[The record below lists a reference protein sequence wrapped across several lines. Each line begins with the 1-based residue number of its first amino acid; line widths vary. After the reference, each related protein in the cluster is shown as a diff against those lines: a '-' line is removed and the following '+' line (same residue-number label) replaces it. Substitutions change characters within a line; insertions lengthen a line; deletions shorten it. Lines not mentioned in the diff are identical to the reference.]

1 MKIVKRRTT
10 WAAVTAVAALGLLAV
25 CGDEDSDYW
34 EETSHRDAAATSTCA
49 PNLQSGKVAALYV
62 YNCDG
67 KWQIRATAGGGNAS
81 YAGVI
86 TSDKPMKVKAYRLE
100 RHDLLDASNPR
111 KIRFEHTLYSSYL
124 DGFDLE
130 LPDGATATLTLQK
143 GALLLVGKEA
153 RKVTPPFVL
162 EAGAG
167 APPGGTEPPPAPT
180 PPPGTPPTASTGTR
194 KWFPGQY
201 SKTEGGSGPGF
212 TGWRVNVNWSM
223 LEPKEGQY
231 DFSQIEGSLKR
242 AQAQGKKV
250 IIFIQILTYGGQY
263 GTAPAWAAQQ
273 GATYAGKDSQ
283 GRTFGVLK
291 VYEPWVTSK
300 LIAIWEKLRQRFDSH
315 PSLALVTVSESTILP
330 QPKPGLTPEKLRDQW
345 YRWCDH
351 FKTWAQ
357 TPRTLTMTYGAAK
370 YKEQMSRYAVDRRIG
385 VRAPDMRSIKN
396 NCVKVPETCHWSH
409 AWQDYKGEAI
419 YHIMCSAPSSG
430 CLPSPQATYNEA
442 VQTGIH
448 FLVWVDSP
456 KNWSASAQK
465 AFVQSKA
472 HLPACGMNAK
482 RPSMWP

>member
-1 MKIVKRRTT
+1 MKIVRRT
-10 WAAVTAVAALGLLAV
+10 WAAVTAVSTLSLLAA
-25 CGDEDSDYW
+25 CGGEIESEVAYR
-34 EETSHRDAAATSTCA
+34 EQTAASGCG
-49 PNLQSGKVAALYV
+49 PQIESGKVAALFV
-62 YNCDG
+62 YQDCDG
-67 KWQIRATAGGGNAS
+67 TWRVRATAGGGSAT
-81 YAGVI
+81 YAGVL
-86 TSDKPMKVKAYRLE
+86 TSDKPVKVKAYHLE
-100 RHDLLDASNPR
+100 SHDLLDASNP
-111 KIRFEHTLYSSYL
+111 KKVRFEHTMYQSFL
-124 DGFDLE
+124 DGFDIV
-130 LPDGATATLTLQK
+130 LPAGAKAVLTLQQ
-143 GALLLVGKEA
+143 GGPLLAGKEGK
-153 RKVTPPFVL
+153 KVRSPLVL
-162 EAGAG
+162 EANAG
-167 APPGGTEPPPAPT
+167 SAGGTEPSPTPT
-180 PPPGTPPTASTGTR
+180 PPPGTPPASTSKR

-231 DFSQIEGSLKR
+231 DFSQIDGSLKR

-250 IIFIQILTYGGQY
+250 IIFFQVLTYGGQY

-273 GATYAGKDSQ
+273 GATYAGTDSQ

-315 PSLALVTVSESTILP
+315 PALALVTVSEATILP

-351 FKTWAQ
+351 FETWAQ

-385 VRAPDMRSIKN
+385 VRAPDMRN
-396 NCVKVPETCHWSH
+396 VQENCAKVPQVCHWSH

-430 CLPSPQATYNEA
+430 CLPSPQATYDEA

-482 RPSMWP
+482 RPSMWL